1 MPSHAIVPPNN
12 FQNNLNDQLVG
23 LRPNPVK
30 APRRLRLRARRVDSF
45 ASMSILWSPSFPSS
59 RVVMKPADHPD
70 FFRLPAPPGRS
81 RESSIVLDPNGR
93 FWHEGRPVEHAG
105 LAAGLHSWINRHP
118 DDGRYILT
126 NGYDWTY
133 FTVEDAPYFV
143 RAIRVDPASIV
154 LSLSD
159 CTEETWDPAATRV
172 GDDGALYAMVKQ
184 SAPAGPYEAKFT
196 RHAQTSLNPVLL
208 DAQPPRVRIGDRVYA
223 IGAKDR
229 RFG

>member
-1 MPSHAIVPPNN
+1 
-12 FQNNLNDQLVG
+12 
-23 LRPNPVK
+23 
-30 APRRLRLRARRVDSF
+30 
-45 ASMSILWSPSFPSS
+45 
-59 RVVMKPADHPD
+59 MKPADHPD

-81 RESSIVLDPNGR
+81 RESSIVLDANGR

-105 LAAGLHSWINRHP
+105 LAAGLRSWINRHP

-143 RAIRVDPASIV
+143 RAIRVDPAHIV

-159 CTEETWDPAATRV
+159 GTEETWDPTATRV
-172 GDDGALYAMVKQ
+172 GDGGALYAMVKQ
-184 SAPAGPYEAKFT
+184 SAPGGPYEAKFT
-196 RHAQTSLNPVLL
+196 RHAQTSLDPVLL
-208 DAQPPRVRIGDRVYA
+208 DSQPPRVRIGDRVYA